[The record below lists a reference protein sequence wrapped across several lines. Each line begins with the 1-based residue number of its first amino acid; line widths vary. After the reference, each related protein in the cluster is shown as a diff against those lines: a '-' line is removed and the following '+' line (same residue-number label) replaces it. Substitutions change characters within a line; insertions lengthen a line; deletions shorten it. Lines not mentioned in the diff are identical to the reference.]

1 MSGREGLHSVRA
13 RRSRPLCP
21 ARPCTVQG
29 NDRIRGWEG
38 GAQGWNSTSEH
49 GGGGGGRQG
58 ACAVCCGSLFV
69 IDMQH
74 LCMFNGCN
82 LMGLGI
88 SLHLRSHRHNLQRK
102 LIHHLQQVPPAYVII
117 IIIISDNAF
126 PKIYPLRKCLRVH
139 YSAINYWNCSVA

>member
-1 MSGREGLHSVRA
+1 M
-13 RRSRPLCP
+13 
-21 ARPCTVQG
+21 
-29 NDRIRGWEG
+29 
-38 GAQGWNSTSEH
+38 GA
-49 GGGGGGRQG
+49 GRQG